1 MLMFFGMNRAT
12 DEQSLIEFL
21 HRFSDDRLSS
31 VLVPRMS
38 EAEIHQ
44 VVDLLTGVM
53 KNHLIGDEYHRLFLG
68 EEHHH
73 HD

>member
-1 MLMFFGMNRAT
+1 MFFGMDRAS

-44 VVDLLTGVM
+44 IVDLLTGVM
-53 KNHLIGDEYHRLFLG
+53 KNHLAGDEYHRLFLG

>member
-1 MLMFFGMNRAT
+1 MFFGLNRTT

-21 HRFSDDRLSS
+21 RLFAEDRLCR

-38 EAEIHQ
+38 EEEIHQ
-44 VVDLLTGVM
+44 VVDLLTQTM
-53 KNHLIGDEYHRLFLG
+53 RNHLSSDEYHRFFLG

-73 HD
+73 H